1 MYIHTRTQNINTA
14 DPIRFFAPV
23 PLMKGDLFLYDKESL
38 LAAFESH
45 LPFEPFGTV
54 IFIGGLT
61 DGFMTCPIV
70 DYLTPILGEKGYSL
84 VQFVMSSSYRQFGT
98 SSLAQDTVELS
109 KLIENLQ
116 NERGRK
122 KIFLL
127 GHSTGC
133 QDIFWYLREG
143 IKADHLVY
151 GANVQAP
158 VSDRDFI
165 LWYTPEIAERALKN
179 SAKLIESG
187 KPDDLLSE
195 MVEKVPMTAYRA
207 NSLYARLGDDD
218 FFSADMTL
226 AECKEKFP
234 SLPKSHPTFKSFNFT
249 FSLQDECVPHSED
262 ESRDSRISGLIEK
275 LIQSYP
281 FNKEPIIL
289 PGNHGL
295 SSDLDSMKEF
305 CKRILVEVEESFATC

>member
-1 MYIHTRTQNINTA
+1 MQ
-14 DPIRFFAPV
+14 
-23 PLMKGDLFLYDKESL
+23 GDLFLYDKESL

-70 DYLTPILGEKGYSL
+70 DYLTPILGGKGYSL

-98 SSLAQDTVELS
+98 SSLSQDTVELS
-109 KLIENLQ
+109 KLIEYLQ

-122 KIFLL
+122 KMFLL

-133 QDIFWYLREG
+133 QDILWYLRDG
-143 IKADHLVY
+143 IKAEHLVY

-165 LWYTPEIAERALKN
+165 IWHAPEMAERALTI
-179 SAKLIESG
+179 STELIKSD
-187 KPDDLLSE
+187 KPDHLLRD
-195 MVEKVPMTAYRA
+195 MVDKIPMTAYRA
-207 NSLYARLGDDD
+207 NSLYSRLGDDD
-218 FFSADMTL
+218 FFSADLTV

-234 SLPKSHPTFKSFNFT
+234 GLPKHNLTFKSFNFSY
-249 FSLQDECVPHSED
+249 SLHDEFVPHTEE
-262 ESRDSRISGLIEK
+262 ESRDCRISGLIEK
-275 LIQSYP
+275 LIQCYP
-281 FNKEPIIL
+281 FTREPIIL
-289 PGNHGL
+289 PGNHNL
-295 SSDLDSMKEF
+295 SSDLDLMNEF
-305 CKRILVEVEESFATC
+305 CKRILEEVEESFK

>member
-1 MYIHTRTQNINTA
+1 MCTCTFVGMCSI
-14 DPIRFFAPV
+14 PC
-23 PLMKGDLFLYDKESL
+23 PLTHMQGDLFLYDKESL

-70 DYLTPILGEKGYSL
+70 DHLTPILGEKGYSL

-98 SSLAQDTVELS
+98 GSLAQDSAELS
-109 KLIENLQ
+109 KLIEHLQ

-133 QDIFWYLREG
+133 QDIFWYLRDG

-165 LWYTPEIAERALKN
+165 FWFAPEAAKSSLE
-179 SAKLIESG
+179 SAKDLIESG
-187 KPDDLLSE
+187 RPDSLLRE
-195 MVEKVPMTAYRA
+195 MLDKVPMTAYRA
-207 NSLYARLGDDD
+207 NSLYSRLGDDD
-218 FFSADMTL
+218 FFSADLTV
-226 AECKEKFP
+226 AECKKHFP
-234 SLPKSHPTFKSFNFT
+234 GLPKHHSTFKSFNFS
-249 FSLQDECVPHSED
+249 FSLQDEYVPDTQE

-275 LIQSYP
+275 LIQCYP
-281 FNKEPIIL
+281 FTKEPIIL
-289 PGNHGL
+289 PGNHDL

-305 CKRILVEVEESFATC
+305 CKRILEEVEGSFNAK